1 MNIMANENDNSVIGP
16 DEGELVVCT
25 VTEVKQNG
33 AYVSINGYDDINGFI
48 FIGEIASGWVKNIR
62 GYVRDGQRVVCKV
75 LNKGKKDI
83 NTYEL
88 SLKSVSEERKRD
100 TLQAWK
106 NEQRANQ
113 LLKVIGEKVGWND
126 DELQETEVELTLA
139 FGTLFSAFES
149 AALSP
154 DALKEAGF
162 SGDWISEFVETSVA
176 NIIPPFVE
184 IRGIFSI
191 EIGGPKG
198 VEAIKEALLEAES
211 HSDLKNEISVNCFY
225 DGAPKYRIEIKAP
238 DYKLAEAIWD
248 NSTKSLV
255 SSVESNQGTAILER
269 Q

>member
-1 MNIMANENDNSVIGP
+1 MTDETKNVVIGP
-16 DEGELVVCT
+16 EEGELVVCT

-33 AYVSINGYDDINGFI
+33 AYVSLNGYDKTNGFI

-75 LNKGKKDI
+75 LRRGRKDL

-106 NEQRANQ
+106 NEQRATQ
-113 LLKVIGEKVGWND
+113 LLKVIGEKVGWS
-126 DELQETEVELTLA
+126 DEEIQESDFELSLA
-139 FGTLFSAFES
+139 FGTLYSAFEG
-149 AALSP
+149 AAQSP
-154 DALKEAGF
+154 NALEEEGF
-162 SGDWISEFVETSVA
+162 SGAWISEFVETAIA

-198 VEAIKEALLEAES
+198 VEAIKEALIEAES
-211 HSDLKNEISVNCFY
+211 HADLENEISVNCYY

-238 DYKLAEAIWD
+238 DYKLAESAWD
-248 NSTKSLV
+248 MATKSLI
-255 SSVESNQGTAILER
+255 SNVELNQGSAILER

>member
-1 MNIMANENDNSVIGP
+1 MNRMTDENNKAAIGP
-16 DEGELVVCT
+16 EEGELVVCT

-33 AYVSINGYDDINGFI
+33 AYVSINGYDGINGFI

-75 LNKGKKDI
+75 LRRGKKDLD
-83 NTYEL
+83 TYEL
-88 SLKSVSEERKRD
+88 SLKSVSEERRRD

-106 NEQRANQ
+106 NGQRATQ
-113 LLKVIGEKVGWND
+113 LLKVIGEKVSWS
-126 DELQETEVELTLA
+126 DEEIQESELELSLA
-139 FGTLFSAFES
+139 FGTLYSAFEN
-149 AALSP
+149 AAQSP
-154 DALKEAGF
+154 TSLEEAGF
-162 SGDWISEFVETSVA
+162 SGDWISEFVETAVA

-198 VEAIKEALLEAES
+198 VEAIKEALIEAES
-211 HSDLKNEISVNCFY
+211 HADLENEISVNCYY

-238 DYKLAEAIWD
+238 DYKLAESVWSIA
-248 NSTKSLV
+248 TKSLV
-255 SSVESNQGTAILER
+255 SSVESNQGSATLER